1 MVAYKLDLPSDAR
14 IHPVLHVSQ
23 LKKYIPPATVVD
35 TDLSVMVPGQD
46 ACPVHI
52 LESRLVNKGSSMIN
66 QLKVRWS
73 HLPAHYTTWEEAFS
87 LRRQYPDAP
96 AWGQAGFQ
104 GVGIVRKQRQQGRR
118 QLKGKDMV
126 RQ

>member
-1 MVAYKLDLPSDAR
+1 MVYIKLQPYIQNSVATRSSQKLSYKYFGSFKVIQKVGMVAYKLDLPSDAR

-23 LKKYIPPATVVD
+23 LKKYIPLANVVD

-52 LESRLVNKGSSMIN
+52 LESQLVNKGSSMIN

-73 HLPAHYTTWEEAFS
+73 HLPAHYTT
-87 LRRQYPDAP
+87 
-96 AWGQAGFQ
+96 
-104 GVGIVRKQRQQGRR
+104 
-118 QLKGKDMV
+118 
-126 RQ
+126 